1 MLPNEFCGEKQL
13 PQETE
18 SGAWD
23 HILAERFG
31 EAEAAVRSLIGRV
44 DDKDHERLCL
54 LFGLLGSILNSLG
67 RHGDAT
73 SALWEAMKHEQQV
86 SAEANTH
93 RYILANQ
100 YVNFGDPE
108 EALAVIQVVPP
119 GVGHIQCLL
128 HITAAKAL
136 RALGRQDEAHR
147 AAAEA
152 LAAAPTNERR
162 SDVLSEL
169 REMLESHP

>member
-1 MLPNEFCGEKQL
+1 LS
-13 PQETE
+13 QEDE
-18 SGAWD
+18 AWD
-23 HILAERFG
+23 HIHAGRFA
-31 EAEAAVRSLIGRV
+31 EAEDVVRALIGGV
-44 DDKDHERLCL
+44 DGKDHGRLCY

-67 RHGDAT
+67 RHDDAT
-73 SALWEAMKHEQQV
+73 SVLWEAMNHEQHV
-86 SAEANTH
+86 SGELSTH

-108 EALAVIQVVPP
+108 QALAVIQVVPP
-119 GVGHIQCLL
+119 GVGHVQCLL

-136 RALGRQDEAHR
+136 GALGRHDEARR

-152 LAAAPTNERR
+152 LAAAPTDERR

-169 REMLESHP
+169 GAILESEH